1 MEQLEAIAYVYF
13 TKVLLLDWQE

>member
-1 MEQLEAIAYVYF
+1 MEQLEALAYVYF